1 MKIVFTGGGTGGH
14 FYPLMAVAEQILKET
29 YAQKLVQPKLY
40 YYASSSYNDS
50 MLYERGIVYT
60 HIPSGKLRLYFSL
73 ENIIDMFKV
82 IAGTLKAIC
91 KLLIIYPDVVF
102 AKGGYDSV
110 PTSVAAWILRI
121 PIIIHDSDTITGRA
135 NLFISRFAT
144 RIAVSYPESVKNF
157 KNEST
162 VACTGQPIIEKY
174 LPDANFTRAYN
185 DGKLQRQTI
194 LITGGS
200 QGSVKINDCV
210 LEILPELISKY
221 NVIHHTG
228 ALNIEDVEKRVSVI
242 LHDYD
247 KSSYTAKANLDFST
261 IYPHVDLAIS
271 RAGSTLFEFASWQIP
286 SIVIPIPED
295 ISRDQVSNAQAAER
309 AGFVKVLLENNLTPH
324 VLLADIE
331 KILGSQG
338 TYEHMAISAKNF
350 NNPHAANTIAKEI
363 LSIVLLHA

>member
-14 FYPLMAVAEQILKET
+14 FYPLMAVAEEILKET
-29 YAQKLVQPKLY
+29 YAQKLIQPKLY

-60 HIPSGKLRLYFSL
+60 YIPSGKLRLYFSL
-73 ENIIDMFKV
+73 ENVSDMFKV
-82 IAGTLKAIC
+82 VFGIVKALF
-91 KLLIIYPDVVF
+91 KLLVIYPDVVF

-121 PIIIHDSDTITGRA
+121 PIIIHDSDTVTGRA
-135 NLFISRFAT
+135 NLLISKFAT
-144 RIAVSYPESVKNF
+144 RIAVSYPEAVKNF
-157 KNEST
+157 KDQSA
-162 VACTGQPIIEKY
+162 VACTGQPIIDKY
-174 LPDANFTRAYN
+174 LPDTKFVRVYN
-185 DGKLQRQTI
+185 DGKLKKQTI
-194 LITGGS
+194 LVTGGS

-210 LEILPELISKY
+210 LEVLPELISKY
-221 NVIHHTG
+221 NIIHHTG
-228 ALNIEDVEKRVSVI
+228 PSNIEDVEKRVSVI

-247 KSSYTAKANLDFST
+247 KSGYTARASLDFSN

-286 SIVIPIPED
+286 AIIIPIPES
-295 ISRDQVSNAQAAER
+295 ISRDQVSNAYAAER

-324 VLLADIE
+324 LLLADIE
-331 KILGSQG
+331 KILQSQG
-338 TYEHMAISAKNF
+338 TYEHMVISAKNF
-350 NNPHAANTIAKEI
+350 NNPNAANTIAKEI